1 MQVIMDTGPWVAL
14 IDRSETRHDEC
25 VTWLKRYRGDMLSTR
40 PCLTEVLYLLDFSRL
55 CPIRCSWDFVLTGM
69 VTLVP
74 SSIESLALA
83 KRLMTKY
90 HDLPM
95 DFADATAG
103 NYCSRSG
110 RSPDIVTFDTG
121 HFSIYRVQKEKGL
134 SHSPLTGFGSRDWF
148 WGYTHSTL
156 ARIILIISSP
166 PCAKL

>member
-25 VTWLKRYRGDMLSTR
+25 VTWLKRYRGDMLSTEAV
-40 PCLTEVLYLLDFSRL
+40 LTEVLYLLDFSVFAQSAAL
-55 CPIRCSWDFVLTGM
+55 DFVLTGM

-95 DFADATAG
+95 DFADATLVTIAHDLDVH
-103 NYCSRSG
+103 
-110 RSPDIVTFDTG
+110 DIVTFDTG
-121 HFSIYRVQKEKGL
+121 HFSIYRFKRKKAF
-134 SHSPLTGFGSRDWF
+134 H
-148 WGYTHSTL
+148 
-156 ARIILIISSP
+156 ILP
-166 PCAKL
+166 